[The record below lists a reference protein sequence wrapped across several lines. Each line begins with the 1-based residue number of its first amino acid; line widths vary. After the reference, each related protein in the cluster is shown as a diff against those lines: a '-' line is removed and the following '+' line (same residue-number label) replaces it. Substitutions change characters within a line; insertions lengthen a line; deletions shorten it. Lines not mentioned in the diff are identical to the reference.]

1 MGLLRILHLSERV
14 IALLHVAAHSF
25 QNTVLF
31 WVLERGAKVVALA
44 HALFFVAS
52 DAGYWTRGHVF
63 NSEKVVHHFPF
74 RQRCLAGD
82 AQIQVKLLVEVPV
95 TTMSAHFG
103 LLLG

>member
-25 QNTVLF
+25 QNTILF
-31 WVLERGAKVVALA
+31 RVLERGAKVVALA

-52 DAGYWTRGHVF
+52 DAGYRARGHVF
-63 NSEKVVHHFPF
+63 NAEKVVHHFPF
-74 RQRCLAGD
+74 RQWCLAGH
-82 AQIQVKLLVEVPV
+82 AKIQVELFVEVPV
-95 TTMSAHFG
+95 TTMPAHFG